1 MEKVLYELLNRIP
14 NLKLFVMY
22 LIDKIK
28 DGNNGKGDF
37 TIGSSTID
45 FCIEIDEQ
53 DYWHDNILTYPFLFS
68 ASILKYYSE
77 KTNDSFL
84 NEKYLLFINS
94 FEKVLDKEKDV
105 FFKLNNEV
113 NKTYLN
119 IRDYI
124 FNKSDFALVNS
135 NTISSQND
143 RILKKSIKKKEK
155 EQPTA
160 IQTYREDYVYTLYNG
175 KLSEDLEYDI
185 EGIERFYSQGTY
197 ASVVQF
203 TSPEFRRINNVIS
216 IARIN
221 KGYIYIVEEKNTNY
235 LRAQGYNGV
244 FKLIRKGKKPIMVK
258 ALGDKVAVL
267 MSDGTVTTNFSE
279 DLEGIFSFNF
289 GADGRFSEIKL

>member
-1 MEKVLYELLNRIP
+1 M
-14 NLKLFVMY
+14 
-22 LIDKIK
+22 
-28 DGNNGKGDF
+28 
-37 TIGSSTID
+37 
-45 FCIEIDEQ
+45 
-53 DYWHDNILTYPFLFS
+53 
-68 ASILKYYSE
+68 
-77 KTNDSFL
+77 
-84 NEKYLLFINS
+84 LFINS

-135 NTISSQND
+135 DTISSQND
-143 RILKKSIKKKEK
+143 IILKKTIKKKDK

-221 KGYIYIVEEKNTNY
+221 KGYIYIVEEKNINY
-235 LRAQGYNGV
+235 LRAQGYDGV

-258 ALGDKVAVL
+258 ALGDKVGVL